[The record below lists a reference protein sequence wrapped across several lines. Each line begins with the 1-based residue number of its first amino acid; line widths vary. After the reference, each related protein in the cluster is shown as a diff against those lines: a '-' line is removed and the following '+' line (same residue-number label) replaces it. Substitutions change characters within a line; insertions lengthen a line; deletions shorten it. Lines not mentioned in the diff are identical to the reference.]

1 MTLLEVLVGVALI
14 VGVIG
19 VVVPILPGALLS
31 AAALVVWA
39 VATGG
44 ATAWGLTILALV
56 VLGIG
61 QVVKYTVPRRRLREA
76 GIPASTQWAG
86 VALAV
91 VGFFAV
97 PVVGLFLGFPL
108 GVYLAEHQRVG
119 SREAWPSTRRA
130 LAAVGLSMLIEA
142 ASTVV
147 AALVWVV
154 GVVIT

>member
-1 MTLLEVLVGVALI
+1 MCSSDL
-14 VGVIG
+14 
-19 VVVPILPGALLS
+19 
-31 AAALVVWA
+31 
-39 VATGG
+39 
-44 ATAWGLTILALV
+44 